1 MATSPIYNWPEPD
14 NTDLV
19 KNGALAI
26 RTLGNAIDTTMGTM
40 TPKSIVDAKGDLIA
54 ATAND
59 TPARLAVGAN
69 GETLVADSTA
79 STGLRYSAKP
89 ASSNPVINSA
99 FQVAQRG
106 TSVSVAAGIAY
117 TLDRW
122 QLWATGAGT
131 AATASRQLTND
142 TTNLPFIQ
150 YAARVQ
156 RTAANADTNNIAFG
170 QAFETINSIP
180 FVGKPVVVSFYAR
193 KGANYSATSDAL
205 SATLAFGTGTDQS
218 LTAFNTT
225 VVTANVTLTST
236 WQRFTLTS
244 TTVPTSATQL
254 KVQYLFSPTGTAGAN
269 DFFEVTGVQL
279 DVGSVA
285 LPFRTAG
292 VSYQQELALCQR
304 YYQRF
309 NGQSQNT
316 MSATGIAESTTN
328 ASFAMKLNQTMRIAP
343 SAIEFSTLEL
353 LLPGVAAYAISTL
366 TLISN
371 GQSPDSVYLNAGGAT
386 GLTPTRVYFLRQAT
400 STSGYV
406 AFSAEL

>member
-1 MATSPIYNWPEPD
+1 
-14 NTDLV
+14 
-19 KNGALAI
+19 
-26 RTLGNAIDTTMGTM
+26 
-40 TPKSIVDAKGDLIA
+40 
-54 ATAND
+54 
-59 TPARLAVGAN
+59 VGAN

-156 RTAANADTNNIAFG
+156 RTAGNADTNNIAFAQG
-170 QAFETINSIP
+170 FETINSIP
-180 FVGKPVVVSFYAR
+180 FTGKPVTLSFYAR
-193 KGANYSATSDAL
+193 KGANYSATSDVL

-218 LTAFNTT
+218 ITAFNTT
-225 VVTANVTLTST
+225 VATTNATLTST
-236 WQRFTLTS
+236 WQRFTVS
-244 TTVPTSATQL
+244 GSVPTSATQL
-254 KVQYLFSPTGTAGAN
+254 KVQYLFAPTGTAGAN

-292 VSYQQELALCQR
+292 VSYQEELAMCQR
-304 YYQRF
+304 YYYRT
-309 NGQSQNT
+309 QNVGASGASFSGCFGARNVNFVDLVIFHPVPMRVAPT
-316 MSATGIAESTTN
+316 SLDINDMGLTDGSATVTGITY
-328 ASFAMKLNQTMRIAP
+328 
-343 SAIEFSTLEL
+343 TLD
-353 LLPGVAAYAISTL
+353 GAAYGTNMTS
-366 TLISN
+366 
-371 GQSPDSVYLNAGGAT
+371 SVVGNKSAAFITYRPYWMRGGSGSSFL
-386 GLTPTRVYFLRQAT
+386 GL
-400 STSGYV
+400 
-406 AFSAEL
+406 SAEL